1 MAEERQTNYTIG
13 ESFILP
19 SGGKIY
25 ETKVEPRV
33 ELRSMTARD
42 EMKRLSP
49 SATQFK
55 KLADIIEGC
64 MIEKPAIH
72 VYDMALGDYEFLLH
86 KLRIVTY
93 GPDYK
98 MALTCPHCLEAFES
112 EANLE
117 QLQIIDFDEAKFNSL
132 QTFQLPVSGDTVKI
146 KFQTPHMLDDIELQT
161 KEIKRKFKSADIE
174 FDLLILLKNVIDEV
188 NGIKL
193 SPDKVET
200 YINNLA
206 AKDMLKIVN
215 SVDALNECVGLD
227 GTIYLDCPK
236 CGGEVRTSFRFG
248 SEFFRPTNI

>member
-1 MAEERQTNYTIG
+1 MVEERQTKYTIG
-13 ESFILP
+13 EGFLLP

-25 ETKVEPRV
+25 DAKVNPKI

-64 MIEKPAIH
+64 LIEKPAIH

-93 GPDYK
+93 GPEYK
-98 MALTCPHCLEAFES
+98 MTLQCPHCLETFES
-112 EANLE
+112 ETSLE
-117 QLQIIDFDEAKFNSL
+117 QLQVLEFDEEKFRAL
-132 QTFQLPVSGDTVKI
+132 QTFTLPSSGDTIKI
-146 KFQTPHMLDDIELQT
+146 KFQTPRMLDDIEIQT
-161 KEIKRKFKSADIE
+161 KEAKRKYRSAEIE
-174 FDLLILLKNVIDEV
+174 FDLLFLLKNVIDEV

-193 SPDKVET
+193 SPDKIET
-200 YINNLA
+200 YINNLP

-215 SVDALNECVGLD
+215 NVDALNECVGLD
-227 GTIYLDCPK
+227 STIYLDCPK

-248 SEFFRPTNI
+248 TEFFRPTNI

>member
-1 MAEERQTNYTIG
+1 MVEERQTKYTIG
-13 ESFILP
+13 EGFLLP

-25 ETKVEPRV
+25 DKPVNPKI

-64 MIEKPAIH
+64 MVEKPAIH

-93 GPDYK
+93 GPEYK
-98 MALTCPHCLEAFES
+98 MTLQCPHCLEAFES
-112 EANLE
+112 ETSLE
-117 QLQIIDFDEAKFNSL
+117 QLQVIDFDEEKFKEL
-132 QTFQLPVSGDTVKI
+132 QTFVLPSSGDTIKI
-146 KFQTPHMLDDIELQT
+146 KFQTPKMLDDIEIQT
-161 KEIKRKFKSADIE
+161 KEAKRKYRSAEVE
-174 FDLLILLKNVIDEV
+174 FDLLFLLKNVIDEV

-193 SPDKVET
+193 SPEKIET
-200 YINNLA
+200 YINNLP
-206 AKDMLKIVN
+206 AKDMLKVVN
-215 SVDALNECVGLD
+215 NIDALNACIGLD
-227 GTIYLDCPK
+227 STLYLDCPK

-248 SEFFRPTNI
+248 TEFFRPTNI